1 VEKEEEEEEE
11 KKETSE
17 TGGRNYSGF
26 EFWVFFNFK
35 MI

>member
-11 KKETSE
+11 KKKTSE

-26 EFWVFFNFK
+26 EFWVFLISK
-35 MI
+35 